1 MIHQDDDIA
10 IDKYN
15 YLKDMLVSTIERKLH
30 QVRYVNM
37 MKDDIKREIEIG
49 SGVKFKIDKGELH
62 FIINLLILINCQLT
76 DLLSY
81 CSFKANDY
89 IIEFCIPQSLG
100 FISSL
105 LFLCLKSQ

>member
-49 SGVKFKIDKGELH
+49 SGVKFKIDKGKVTLYNEPVH
-62 FIINLLILINCQLT
+62 
-76 DLLSY
+76 
-81 CSFKANDY
+81 
-89 IIEFCIPQSLG
+89 E
-100 FISSL
+100 ISNNVP
-105 LFLCLKSQ
+105 F